1 MAPKS
6 ADPNDYVHID
16 GAPLAEAGPLEEP
29 AQQQS
34 APEFTAQQPGQE
46 IPQQQIGGTAEGAT
60 MGTGEGRSEST
71 GDTGEQAASADLNQ
85 SHDSAKQQ
93 ATPADTAPSA
103 DSPGTEVNIQL

>member
-16 GAPLAEAGPLEEP
+16 GAPLAEAGPLEAP

-34 APEFTAQQPGQE
+34 
-46 IPQQQIGGTAEGAT
+46 GGTAEGAT
-60 MGTGEGRSEST
+60 MGTGEGRSEAT

>member
-1 MAPKS
+1 
-6 ADPNDYVHID
+6 
-16 GAPLAEAGPLEEP
+16 
-29 AQQQS
+29 
-34 APEFTAQQPGQE
+34 
-46 IPQQQIGGTAEGAT
+46 

-103 DSPGTEVNIQL
+103 DSPGTEANIQL